1 MTLILFSDKI
11 NAMPGRQT
19 ANAGNDNFRN
29 DELFIEYAEFA
40 SRGETPEVKLPK
52 QFTEDPDWRFW
63 PGRVYRLL
71 FEKNPQAACG
81 HESSAEQVRKF
92 LAGDIGGGRDL
103 LLPHL
108 RFRRHKKREEPDF
121 KDPVSALYRLLKS
134 QPRGELVFS
143 GCLY

>member
-1 MTLILFSDKI
+1 MMNSLLNTPNI
-11 NAMPGRQT
+11 
-19 ANAGNDNFRN
+19 
-29 DELFIEYAEFA
+29 A

-108 RFRRHKKREEPDF
+108 RFRRHKKIEEPDF

-134 QPRGELVFS
+134 QPGESWFS
-143 GCLY
+143 ADAFITNRVGAARNIRRH